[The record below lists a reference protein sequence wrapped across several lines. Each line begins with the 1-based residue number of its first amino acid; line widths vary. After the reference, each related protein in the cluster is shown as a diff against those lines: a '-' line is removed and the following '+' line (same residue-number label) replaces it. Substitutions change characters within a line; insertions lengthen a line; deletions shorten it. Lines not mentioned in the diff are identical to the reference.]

1 MNKHSFI
8 RPPPPPLLMSNRK
21 STQILEFASPSGL
34 SFGQVFLKNSK
45 QTLNQIFKV
54 NSESDRKIVSA
65 PKRNFRHEA
74 EMAIIDFYNGQE
86 VNFGFTTP
94 VGGSLN

>member
-1 MNKHSFI
+1 MNKQGLI
-8 RPPPPPLLMSNRK
+8 RPPPPLKSMANRK

-45 QTLNQIFKV
+45 QTLNQIFSV
-54 NSESDRKIVSA
+54 NSESDRKTVST

-74 EMAIIDFYNGQE
+74 EMAMVDFFNGQ
-86 VNFGFTTP
+86 VLDRF
-94 VGGSLN
+94 